1 MATPDRLV
9 SVEIAMIVP
18 RDDVVNRAI
27 NHDAVAELVESIKDC
42 GLNTPIRV
50 RPISKYKSGVRTDA
64 WELIAGQHRLEACRQ
79 LGWSH
84 IDANAEDVDDVTA
97 ELAMIDENLRR
108 SDLDPPYRMHVTAR
122 RKFLYGI
129 LHPETEVG
137 ATGGRGGK
145 TKFDFA
151 INAKSKTGPA
161 DRFTKATAKA
171 TGRAERSIQLDAQ
184 IGKELGADILKTAGT
199 SLGTVTELKALAEI
213 KDGKRR
219 ADLIA
224 RAAAGEKVS
233 ARPAS
238 QPVPPKTAEPA
249 PPQPPLAPASPT
261 ATANTEDAT
270 ITRLLHE
277 IRALSA
283 EQRERL
289 FFELQSDAMFAA
301 LA

>member
-108 SDLDPPYRMHVTAR
+108 
-122 RKFLYGI
+122 
-129 LHPETEVG
+129 
-137 ATGGRGGK
+137 
-145 TKFDFA
+145 
-151 INAKSKTGPA
+151 
-161 DRFTKATAKA
+161 
-171 TGRAERSIQLDAQ
+171 
-184 IGKELGADILKTAGT
+184 IGK
-199 SLGTVTELKALAEI
+199 
-213 KDGKRR
+213 
-219 ADLIA
+219 
-224 RAAAGEKVS
+224 
-233 ARPAS
+233 
-238 QPVPPKTAEPA
+238 
-249 PPQPPLAPASPT
+249 
-261 ATANTEDAT
+261 
-270 ITRLLHE
+270 
-277 IRALSA
+277 
-283 EQRERL
+283 
-289 FFELQSDAMFAA
+289 
-301 LA
+301 